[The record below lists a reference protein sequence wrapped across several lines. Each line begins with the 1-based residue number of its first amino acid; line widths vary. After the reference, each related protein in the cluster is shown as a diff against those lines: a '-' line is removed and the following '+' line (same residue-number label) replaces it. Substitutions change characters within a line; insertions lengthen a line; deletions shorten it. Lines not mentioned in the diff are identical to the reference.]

1 MEQGPR
7 AARGAETGAAAAAA
21 GLPAR
26 DPLYL
31 RGVVMVMIAGSF
43 WSLGGI
49 LYRLVEAAGPWQV
62 LTYRSAAL
70 VVTLGLVLLVR
81 YRGRVFAQFRQAGWP
96 AVIGGACLS
105 FAFTGWIFALEHTT
119 VANGVFILAAA
130 PLATAVLAWIVLRE
144 ALGAATWVAMV
155 VALIGI
161 GVMVAGGFRSGALFG
176 NLMALMSMSGFCG
189 FAVALRVGRAGDM
202 LPAAFWAGLF
212 VAVFSAFMAGDL
224 AVSGRDFSIGAV
236 MGVVQIG
243 CGMMLFTTGSRHVP
257 AAELALLALTEVI
270 LSPIWVWLWIGE
282 IPSLATL
289 AGGAIVLAAIVGR
302 ASSGLRR
309 KPPPFGSV

>member
-1 MEQGPR
+1 MERLPR
-7 AARGAETGAAAAAA
+7 AARSAETGAASAAVVP
-21 GLPAR
+21 PAR

-49 LYRLVEAAGPWQV
+49 LYRLIEAAGPWQV
-62 LTYRSAAL
+62 LAYRSGALAAML
-70 VVTLGLVLLVR
+70 AVVLLAR

-96 AVIGGACLS
+96 AALGGACL
-105 FAFTGWIFALEHTT
+105 AVGFTGWIFALEHTT

-130 PLATAVLAWIVLRE
+130 PLATALLARIVLRE
-144 ALGAATWVAMV
+144 AIGAATWAAMA
-155 VALIGI
+155 VALLGI
-161 GVMVAGGFRSGALFG
+161 GVMVAGGLQSGALFG
-176 NLMALMSMSGFCG
+176 NLMALMAMTGFSG
-189 FAVALRVGRAGDM
+189 FAVALRAGRAGDM

-212 VAVFSAFMAGDL
+212 AAAFAGFMAGDL
-224 AVSGRDFSIGAV
+224 AVSGRDFALGSL

-243 CGMMLFTTGSRHVP
+243 FGLMLFTAGSRHVP
-257 AAELALLALTEVI
+257 AAELALLSLTEVI

>member
-1 MEQGPR
+1 MEQRPH
-7 AARGAETGAAAAAA
+7 AARGAETGAATAAAV
-21 GLPAR
+21 LPAR

-49 LYRLVEAAGPWQV
+49 LYRLIEAAGPWQV
-62 LTYRSAAL
+62 LAYRSSAL
-70 VVTLGLVLLVR
+70 TVTLGLVLLVR
-81 YRGRVFAQFRQAGWP
+81 YRGRVFAQFRLAGWP
-96 AVIGGACLS
+96 AVIGGACL
-105 FAFTGWIFALEHTT
+105 AVGFTGWIFA
-119 VANGVFILAAA
+119 
-130 PLATAVLAWIVLRE
+130 LAWIVLRE
-144 ALGAATWVAMV
+144 AVGAATWAAMV

-161 GVMVAGGFRSGALFG
+161 GVMVAGGSRSGALFG
-176 NLMALMSMSGFCG
+176 NFMALMAMTGFSG
-189 FAVALRVGRAGDM
+189 FAVALRVGRGGDM

-212 VAVFSAFMAGDL
+212 AAVFAATMAGDL
-224 AVSGRDFSIGAV
+224 AVSGRDFAIGAV

-243 CGMMLFTTGSRHVP
+243 FGMMLFTAGSRHVP
-257 AAELALLALTEVI
+257 AAELALLSLTEVI
-270 LSPIWVWLWIGE
+270 LSPIWVWLWVGE

-309 KPPPFGSV
+309 KPPPFGSI